1 VHANLRVQII
11 FLQDPSGP
19 TVTPDTSAA
28 DNSKNVGYTNGQ
40 LPDYCPNFTGSYFC
54 PSALPSYTVAPFW
67 DDLYIYANT
76 AQGLYYEVDG
86 TAPHR
91 TASFEWYTSH
101 YQASTEYYHFTI
113 QFSESSPGA
122 WIASYYQISD
132 SGTSLVSFSYRSL
145 LESVIYLLLIFP
157 LQTAYSPNILSTH
170 RILQT
175 VLSCTTTP
183 LRIPSRQRALLFVRL
198 RRYSPSSKSFF
209 SSRARFCR
217 PSLVGSPARYR
228 PSDNVNRLMFALM

>member
-1 VHANLRVQII
+1 LPFPISIYGVSSANVFVGVNGIV
-11 FLQDPSGP
+11 FLQDPTGP
-19 TVTPDTSAA
+19 AVTPDTSAS
-28 DNSKNVGYTNGQ
+28 DNSKNVGYTNEQ

-54 PSALPSYTVAPFW
+54 SAALPSYTVAPFW

-86 TAPHR
+86 TAPNR

-132 SGTSLVSFSYRSL
+132 SGTSATVGLQGGPADGLFAQYSLDTPDITNGLVLYYDP
-145 LESVIYLLLIFP
+145 V
-157 LQTAYSPNILSTH
+157 TNI
-170 RILQT
+170 I
-175 VLSCTTTP
+175 
-183 LRIPSRQRALLFVRL
+183 
-198 RRYSPSSKSFF
+198 
-209 SSRARFCR
+209 
-217 PSLVGSPARYR
+217 SPAGAA
-228 PSDNVNRLMFALM
+228 VC